1 MPCTQRPGGLIRCRE
16 PATLRRGVAV
26 PSFLPVQVDGGE
38 AKGHGETAKRY
49 QVPIDS
55 SEVTC
60 HDEIVSVQSKKQ
72 GASASARQPKDA
84 VPVEETVRVL
94 PNF

>member
-1 MPCTQRPGGLIRCRE
+1 
-16 PATLRRGVAV
+16 
-26 PSFLPVQVDGGE
+26 VQ
-38 AKGHGETAKRY
+38 
-49 QVPIDS
+49 I
-55 SEVTC
+55 
-60 HDEIVSVQSKKQ
+60 KKQ